1 MRKRHRR
8 GRCSRSFLTPLV
20 AASVACL
27 VLGVGVSIAPGADGT
42 SDFAPIPKDSNF
54 ALTNAVILVSPTT
67 LDFGSVALGKGAT
80 NTFLVENIG
89 RGKLVGTAS
98 VPSPFKILSGG
109 EYALTEKQ
117 VQVVTIAYIP
127 GRTRAM
133 TNTATVKFTGGGGAK
148 AKVTGKRLTSQD

>member
-1 MRKRHRR
+1 LCLSAY
-8 GRCSRSFLTPLV
+8 GASGANGTP
-20 AASVACL
+20 
-27 VLGVGVSIAPGADGT
+27 
-42 SDFAPIPKDSNF
+42 DFAPLPKDSNF
-54 ALTNAVILVSPTT
+54 ALTNAVLLVSPTT
-67 LDFGSVALGKGAT
+67 LDFGAVALGKGAT

-98 VPSPFKILSGG
+98 VPTPFKILSGG
-109 EYALTEKQ
+109 DYALAEKQ

-148 AKVTGKRLTSQD
+148 VKVTGKRLAGRD